1 MKRGRAIAKRH
12 CKGKQSQLNTKYHR
26 GHKQQHL
33 KSRTRLSQ
41 LTHTSV
47 ITQILVTSILQS
59 RNIGRMNRSRN
70 KIGYVILISENTDF
84 KLKQI
89 RRDEERYCILIKGKV
104 NQEDITIINIHA
116 QNSGTLSFV
125 KGVLLDLKT
134 RININPL
141 TGDF

>member
-1 MKRGRAIAKRH
+1 
-12 CKGKQSQLNTKYHR
+12 
-26 GHKQQHL
+26 
-33 KSRTRLSQ
+33 
-41 LTHTSV
+41 
-47 ITQILVTSILQS
+47 
-59 RNIGRMNRSRN
+59 MNRSRN